1 MLASHE
7 LRYFQTSPA
16 LARRLALDQPCY
28 KCGQLVVEGRPFCP
42 HCFAPQIRVLVAE
55 PAAAPVAVAE
65 AANPSA
71 AASLSASD
79 TVPVLAVPTGWSQA
93 VKPCALA
100 AVVASVLMALGLNVL
115 VAMFSV
121 GFLSVVLSRQ
131 RTPNMSLK
139 AGTGFRLGALG
150 GFFCCGITASLL
162 ALAAMVPASR
172 MKLHQQILENAEKW
186 AGAHPGDPQIQDA
199 LDQLKSPQGFVTMM
213 IVAGIMLLVI
223 SIVLGGLGGSLGA
236 AILGRRQRS

>member
-1 MLASHE
+1 ME
-7 LRYFQTSPA
+7 
-16 LARRLALDQPCY
+16 QPCY

-55 PAAAPVAVAE
+55 PAAAPMAVAE
-65 AANPSA
+65 MTNPAAP
-71 AASLSASD
+71 ASLSATD

-121 GFLSVVLSRQ
+121 GFLSVIFSRQ
-131 RTPNMSLK
+131 RNPDTKLQ
-139 AGTGFRLGALG
+139 AGAGFRLGALG
-150 GFFCCGITASLL
+150 GLFCCGITASLL

-172 MKLHQQILENAEKW
+172 AKLHQQILENAEKW
-186 AGAHPGDPQIQDA
+186 AGSHPGDPQIQAA
-199 LDQLKSPQGFVTMM
+199 LDQLKTPEGFVTMM
-213 IVAGIMLLVI
+213 IVAGIMLLVV

-236 AILGRRQRS
+236 AILGRRQRT